1 MEKVSENGQRE
12 VIRKQLLL
20 NIAEL
25 LEKEGLLTEDEKD
38 RMKAII
44 VSLG

>member
-25 LEKEGLLTEDEKD
+25 LEKEGLLTGDEKD
-38 RMKAII
+38 RMKAMI

>member
-38 RMKAII
+38 RMKSMI

>member
-38 RMKAII
+38 RMKAMI